1 MALQIP
7 DQTIALQAK
16 APDGMQSISNML
28 NIATAA
34 QALKK
39 AKATYDSDV
48 SQRAS
53 ESSSADSNAQVNRA
67 NVQPLIDQQ
76 IASTSSAKTGAE
88 SAAYRLHGDYANTML
103 QTAAGAMKDPRITGA
118 NDKYDPAA
126 AGQALSEAFDQAR
139 AKGVPTDQALLAI
152 APFMNK
158 VHEPGAV
165 ATMLQNTVLGQMQ
178 APSQA
183 QAIAPSGV
191 GVSNGQQSAVIN
203 TNPFAGQVGQ
213 AIPGTQQ
220 QMQLPPTTPTMDASG
235 TPGYLGPQPAMQ
247 PGQQQPGYGDG
258 FDPTKV
264 KPEVL
269 TAIAA
274 QHPKEFAQAMID
286 FAHRGQQQGQQQAPQ
301 RVTSGLPIGASD
313 AVQGTQGEIN
323 KHWGETQAAAGSAQ
337 QNIGILQNIK
347 QHAAGAATGVG
358 AERQALVQ
366 GLAGMLGM
374 DSEQLARTDTDLLA
388 KNANMLALAGGNTDS
403 ARALASA
410 ANPNNHMT
418 KEAIAMAADQVIG
431 QQKLALARAQFLAPH
446 KAMADQGHPEAYIA
460 ARNQF
465 NSVADPR
472 VIQFTSMTPEEKIAM
487 KSSMSEKERA
497 EFGAKLAKARQLGI
511 AQ

>member
-28 NIATAA
+28 NMATAA
-34 QALKK
+34 QNLKK
-39 AKATYDSDV
+39 ARATFDSDV

-53 ESSSADSNAQVNRA
+53 DASTADSNAQVNRA
-67 NVQPLIDQQ
+67 NVRPLIDQQ
-76 IASTSSAKTGAE
+76 AASTSSAQTGAE
-88 SAAYRLHGDYANTML
+88 AAKYKLHDDYAGTML
-103 QTAAGAMKDPRITGA
+103 QTAAGAMKDPRITGE
-118 NDKYDPAA
+118 NGQYDPAA

-165 ATMLQNTVLGQMQ
+165 ANMLRNTVLGQMQ
-178 APSQA
+178 APLQA

-203 TNPFAGQVGQ
+203 TNQFAGIPVGQ

-220 QMQLPPTTPTMDASG
+220 QMQLPPTTPTMVDG
-235 TPGYLGPQPAMQ
+235 VPGYYGSQPQPQGIA
-247 PGQQQPGYGDG
+247 PGQQQERG
-258 FDPTKV
+258 FDPSTV

-269 TAIAA
+269 AAIAK
-274 QHPKEFAQAMID
+274 QYPDEFKRAMAS
-286 FAHRGQQQGQQQAPQ
+286 FAARGQQQGQTQPA
-301 RVTSGLPIGASD
+301 RVASGLPVGAGD
-313 AVQGTQGEIN
+313 AIQGTQGEIN
-323 KHWGETQAAAGSAQ
+323 KHWTDTQASAGNAQ

-347 QHAAGAATGVG
+347 QHAAGAATGIS
-358 AERQALVQ
+358 ADRQAFMQ

-418 KEAIAMAADQVIG
+418 KEAIAQAADQVIG

-446 KAMADQGHPEAYIA
+446 KAMADQGHPEAYVA
-460 ARNQF
+460 ARNLF

-472 VIQFTSMTPEEKIAM
+472 VIQFTSMTPEEKIAL
-487 KSSMSEKERA
+487 KSSMTEKERE
-497 EFGAKLAKARQLGI
+497 EFGAKLGKARKLGI